1 MAPHEPVYDRAIAD
15 LSTPARAFAT
25 PRRVALASIAIAL
38 VTGVLATAGAAS
50 VPSQVGFVCT
60 PANALLGG
68 GRDPACWPF
77 ATSSPW
83 NAPIGSAA
91 ALASSTACTR
101 EIQDHSLYTDI
112 ASSQWSHPLYIARA
126 SDPVTALYTTSGGG
140 PSAYVASVHAPSGM
154 SPADPQYPS
163 GDAHLHIV
171 DPTHSVAYEQ
181 WQARRYGSGWLS
193 TYETTTSLS
202 GPGVGQGGVRAYGGS
217 ALGGLIRNWEI
228 QAGAI
233 RHPLAVAI
241 QVDHQTDSWV
251 WPATANDGWS
261 RSQYTGHI
269 PMGQLFAIPRSYGL
283 TANGTFSLALFKQ
296 QLGLQTQVGTTI
308 ALAARNY
315 GAYLVDS
322 GGAFSFYAE
331 PWGTSLVAPALNV
344 YDPNGHTDADKIR
357 SAMQCVTSNSPATP
371 GGGGAPLA
379 PPAPPLGSAPRFG
392 PKQPG
397 PPPPPTPHRPRPK
410 HHHHHHH
417 HHHRHHRHHSHRQHH
432 RA

>member
-1 MAPHEPVYDRAIAD
+1 MVLAIA
-15 LSTPARAFAT
+15 SVAG
-25 PRRVALASIAIAL
+25 ALAA
-38 VTGVLATAGAAS
+38 VGVAS
-50 VPSQVGFVCT
+50 VPPQSGFVCA
-60 PANALLGG
+60 PSNALTAA

-77 ATSSPW
+77 ASSSPW
-83 NAPIGSAA
+83 NTPIGSAA
-91 ALASSTACTR
+91 TLAPSTACTQ

-112 ASSQWSHPLYIARA
+112 ASSQWSHPIYIARA
-126 SDPVTALYTTSGGG
+126 SDPLTPLYTTSGGG
-140 PSAYVASVHAPSGM
+140 PRTYVASVHAPAGM

-181 WQARRYGSGWLS
+181 WQARPYGGGWVS
-193 TYETTTSLS
+193 TYETTTNLN

-217 ALGGLIRNWEI
+217 ALGGLIRSWEL

-261 RSQYTGHI
+261 PSQYTGHI
-269 PMGQLFAIPRSYGL
+269 PMGQLFAIPKSYGL
-283 TANGTFSLALFKQ
+283 LPDGSFSLALFKQ
-296 QLGLQTQVGTTI
+296 QLGLQTQVGTAI
-308 ALAARNY
+308 ALAARDY

-331 PWGTSLVAPALNV
+331 PWAASLVAPAVNV
-344 YDPNGHTDADKIR
+344 TDSSGHTDAAKIR
-357 SAMQCVTSNSPATP
+357 YAMQCVTNNSANAPA
-371 GGGGAPLA
+371 GGGTPLA
-379 PPAPPLGSAPRFG
+379 PPAPPLASATTFG
-392 PKQPG
+392 PQQPG
-397 PPPPPTPHRPRPK
+397 PGHPPSINHPRGRKHHRSHRRHRRHHHRK

-417 HHHRHHRHHSHRQHH
+417 
-432 RA
+432 RATS